1 MDTSRFAMTAEEYL
15 GIIYLDELYFKLQII
30 YGDFYSAYIFRVMGD
45 EFLFDTSIIGNCQRP
60 VFSLHCVYPNI
71 CTK

>member
-30 YGDFYSAYIFRVMGD
+30 YGDF
-45 EFLFDTSIIGNCQRP
+45 
-60 VFSLHCVYPNI
+60 
-71 CTK
+71 